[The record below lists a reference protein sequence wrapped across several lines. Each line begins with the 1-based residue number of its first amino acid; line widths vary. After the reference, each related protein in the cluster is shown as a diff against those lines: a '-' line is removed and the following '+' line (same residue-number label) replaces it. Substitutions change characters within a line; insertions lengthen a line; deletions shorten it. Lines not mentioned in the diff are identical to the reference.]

1 MKEYNINVNFK
12 EGSID
17 TDFIGLVQNDYN
29 STLLNF
35 KFDTTDRVVIKILY
49 PDGETAYIDDV
60 IDNKVLLSEGMLS
73 QEGTYQ
79 IELSAY
85 NNDSG
90 KLTDYATM
98 SFYTRPELINTDEI
112 VEPDDR
118 IPILDNLI
126 TEVEN
131 IDVSAEKVDT
141 TTTVA
146 ITKKDGTVEQVEIL
160 DGEIGP
166 QGRDG
171 VDGKSLEFN
180 WNNTQLG
187 IRQEGQSEY
196 QYQDLKGDTGA
207 SGRDGTNG
215 VDGFS
220 PTASVSKSGST
231 ATITITD
238 KNGTTTAQVSDGEDA
253 PIYTAGENITIE
265 NNVISALPGITF
277 TVEDG
282 KLVIDY
288 E

>member
-29 STLLNF
+29 STLLDF

-60 IDNKVLLSEGMLS
+60 TDNRVLLSEGMLS

-85 NNDSG
+85 NNGG
-90 KLTDYATM
+90 KLTNYATM
-98 SFYTRPELINTDEI
+98 SFYARPELINTDEI

-131 IDVSAEKVDT
+131 IDVSAEKIDT
-141 TTTVA
+141 TTTIT
-146 ITKKDGTVEQVEIL
+146 ITKKDGTTDEVAIL
-160 DGEIGP
+160 DGERGP
-166 QGRDG
+166 KGETG
-171 VDGKSLEFN
+171 SPGSP
-180 WNNTQLG
+180 
-187 IRQEGQSEY
+187 GQP
-196 QYQDLKGDTGA
+196 
-207 SGRDGTNG
+207 GTDG

-220 PTASVSKSGST
+220 PAASVSKSGST

-238 KNGTTTAQVSDGEDA
+238 KNGTTTAQISDGEDGQT
-253 PIYTAGENITIE
+253 YTAGENITIDE

-277 TVEDG
+277 SVEDG

>member
-1 MKEYNINVNFK
+1 MP
-12 EGSID
+12 
-17 TDFIGLVQNDYN
+17 TQ
-29 STLLNF
+29 
-35 KFDTTDRVVIKILY
+35 
-49 PDGETAYIDDV
+49 
-60 IDNKVLLSEGMLS
+60 DNKVLDAEAG
-73 QEGTYQ
+73 
-79 IELSAY
+79 IEVETQLAGPQGLSAY
-85 NNDSG
+85 
-90 KLTDYATM
+90 
-98 SFYTRPELINTDEI
+98 
-112 VEPDDR
+112 
-118 IPILDNLI
+118 
-126 TEVEN
+126 EVY
-131 IDVSAEKVDT
+131 V
-141 TTTVA
+141 
-146 ITKKDGTVEQVEIL
+146 KDGGELTEEQWL
-160 DGEIGP
+160 ASLKGETGAP
-166 QGRDG
+166 GQPGRDG
-171 VDGKSLEFN
+171 VDGTDGTDGKSLEFN

-265 NNVISALPGITF
+265 NNVISALPGVTF
-277 TVEDG
+277 QVVDG

>member
-1 MKEYNINVNFK
+1 MNEYNINVNFK

-60 IDNKVLLSEGMLS
+60 INNKVLLSEGMLS

-85 NNDSG
+85 NNYSG

-98 SFYTRPELINTDEI
+98 SFYARPELINTDEI

-141 TTTVA
+141 TTTVT

-166 QGRDG
+166 QGETG
-171 VDGKSLEFN
+171 P
-180 WNNTQLG
+180 QG
-187 IRQEGQSEY
+187 IQGEPGPKGETGATGPQGERGPQGETGATGATGPQGP
-196 QYQDLKGDTGA
+196 KGDTGA
-207 SGRDGTNG
+207 TGPQGPAGPKGDPG
-215 VDGFS
+215 
-220 PTASVSKSGST
+220 PT
-231 ATITITD
+231 
-238 KNGTTTAQVSDGEDA
+238 
-253 PIYTAGENITIE
+253 YTAGENITIE